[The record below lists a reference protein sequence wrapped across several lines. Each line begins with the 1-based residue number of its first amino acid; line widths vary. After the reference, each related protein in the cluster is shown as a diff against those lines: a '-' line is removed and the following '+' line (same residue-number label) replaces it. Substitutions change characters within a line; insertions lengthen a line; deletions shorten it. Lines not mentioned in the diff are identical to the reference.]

1 MNSLRPVL
9 VTLTGVCFLVFAAAW
24 LLGAAY
30 FGIRGHGGV
39 RGWLRASRASAGRR
53 VLLIAGVALFLL
65 LVRHTQ
71 SFWQHLRFWQPVPAL
86 LGALLALG
94 STALLLWAR
103 WVLGTMWDSVP
114 NVRQHHE
121 LRTDGP
127 YRLVRHPIYT
137 GILGLVTGS
146 MLACGLGVWTAYLAA
161 AVPWLLR
168 RVRTEDALMAGEF
181 GAAYD
186 AYRSRVPA
194 LIPRLRP
201 ARPQARGVGDG
212 GRSRPE

>member
-1 MNSLRPVL
+1 MNSLRPAL
-9 VTLTGVCFLVFAAAW
+9 VTLTSVCFLVFAAAW

-30 FGIRGHGGV
+30 FGIRAHGGV
-39 RGWLRASRASAGRR
+39 RGWLRASRTSASRR
-53 VLLIAGVALFLL
+53 ILLIAGVAVFLVV
-65 LVRHTQ
+65 VRHTRG
-71 SFWQHLRFWQPVPAL
+71 FWEHLQFWQPELAL
-86 LGALLALG
+86 LGALLALV

-103 WVLGTMWDSVP
+103 CVLGTMWDSVP
-114 NVRQHHE
+114 SLQEHHE

-137 GILGLVTGS
+137 GIIGLVTGA
-146 MLACGLGVWTAYLAA
+146 MLTGGFGAWTAFLVAGI
-161 AVPWLLR
+161 PWLLL
-168 RVRTEDALMAGEF
+168 RVRAEDALMAGEF

-201 ARPQARGVGDG
+201 TTPGPHPRGAGGERP
-212 GRSRPE
+212 